1 MTATEAYT
9 EIARLRQR
17 SQHLS
22 WAPFATAAEAVA
34 WFGAVQA
41 QDYLGSLW
49 AVGQRVQQVHERDV
63 EQAMATGAIIRTHPM
78 RGTWHYI
85 AAADVRWLL
94 RLMAPRTIP
103 SVAGYYRRLE
113 LDEATIAK
121 SLAVFTQTLQGG
133 KQGTRHEL
141 KAALEHAGI
150 STADLRLTF
159 LLSRAEAEG
168 VICSGPRRGK
178 QFTYALLDEVVP
190 TGRERSR
197 EESVAELV
205 RRYFLS
211 HGPATVQDF
220 VWWSGLTTADTTMG
234 LQLVKADLVKEVIGG
249 KTYWLAPSTRSEAQ
263 SSTRAYLLPPY
274 DEYTVAYKDRSA
286 VLDPAHAEQTRNGI
300 FSPVMIVD
308 GRIAGLWSRTLKKN
322 TVALTMTPLTPLND
336 EQERLVAEAAE
347 RYRAF
352 LGLAAAPTV

>member
-1 MTATEAYT
+1 MTNT
-9 EIARLRQR
+9 EIAHLRLH
-17 SQHLS
+17 SQHLAS
-22 WAPFATAAEAVA
+22 APFATAAEVVA

-41 QDYLGSLW
+41 QDYFGSLW
-49 AVGQRVQQVHERDV
+49 AVGQRMQQAREQDV
-63 EQAMATGAIIRTHPM
+63 EQAMASGAIVRTHPM

-103 SVAGYYRRLE
+103 SNASWYRRLE

-121 SLAVFTQTLQGG
+121 SLAVFAQALQGR
-133 KQGTRHEL
+133 KQCTRGEL
-141 KAALEHAGI
+141 TAALEQAGI
-150 STADLRLTF
+150 SPAGLRLTF
-159 LLSRAEAEG
+159 LLARAEAEG

-190 TGRERSR
+190 AGRALSR

-205 RRYFLS
+205 RRYFIS

-220 VWWSGLTTADTTMG
+220 VWWSGLTTADTTLG
-234 LQLVKADLVKEVIGG
+234 LHLVKADLVKEVIGG
-249 KTYWLAPSTRSEAQ
+249 KTYWLAPSTRSEAAL
-263 SSTRAYLLPPY
+263 SSTRAYLLPSY
-274 DEYTVAYKDRSA
+274 DEYTVAYRDRSA

-300 FSPVMIVD
+300 FNSVIVAD
-308 GRIAGLWSRTLKKN
+308 GLIAGIWNRTLKKN
-322 TVALTMTPLTPLND
+322 TVALTMTPLAPLSD
-336 EQERLVAEAAE
+336 DQKREVAEAAE

-352 LGLAAAPTV
+352 IGLAAAPEG